1 MTVFHVE
8 TWRGE
13 TAVWFNTVIL
23 QPSFL
28 NGSGWSGLLQALYCS
43 IDASSSAE
51 YLFIQL
57 LDSLLLFHIIRFRCP
72 SKNYGSGLGQN
83 KRRCP
88 YNFSALVATKMGCH
102 VWGILSPMPWQDLRK
117 SQQEVRELRLLHF
130 HVGLL
135 TPDLLQKQE
144 LRPLRFQTLWGCVRS
159 QVLPCS
165 CVWIHFCAFIRL
177 IWSKQPLCPLSTA
190 CFLWVV

>member
-1 MTVFHVE
+1 MQVVQLNIFSSSYWTACYYSILFHWGVHPRTTE
-8 TWRGE
+8 
-13 TAVWFNTVIL
+13 AVWNRTR
-23 QPSFL
+23 
-28 NGSGWSGLLQALYCS
+28 G
-43 IDASSSAE
+43 DA
-51 YLFIQL
+51 
-57 LDSLLLFHIIRFRCP
+57 
-72 SKNYGSGLGQN
+72 
-83 KRRCP
+83 P
-88 YNFSALVATKMGCH
+88 YNFSALVATKIGFH
-102 VWGILSPMPWQDLRK
+102 VWGTLSPMPWQDLRK

-135 TPDLLQKQE
+135 TPELLQKQE